1 MPPREKSRKKEH
13 EQPQT
18 PGEKAIA
25 FFRELGI
32 VLVSVLILNSFVL
45 ASFEVPTGSM
55 EDTVMTG
62 DFLFV
67 NKFIFGGS
75 TPYSIP
81 FTSIRVPHIR
91 VPGFRSVERGDVIV
105 FDWPGERDM
114 KTKPPQ
120 TWYLKRCIGLPGDT
134 IVISNRIV
142 TVNGEVFQNPPDLK
156 FQRSEPLPAGIPRGV
171 LFPRGS
177 VSNEDNYGPIVVP
190 KKGMIIPLTPEN
202 FFIWEVFIIREGHNA
217 VLSSGKVVIDGNETN
232 EYVVERDYAFGM
244 GDNRDDSL
252 DSRFWGF
259 IPMEDIIGTP
269 MIVYWSWDPNIPIYD
284 LVAKIKSISFNR
296 IGKIIR

>member
-1 MPPREKSRKKEH
+1 MPSKQKKE
-13 EQPQT
+13 P
-18 PGEKAIA
+18 EKPKTAMEKTIA
-25 FFRELGI
+25 FVREISI

-67 NKFIFGGS
+67 NKFIYGGT

-81 FTSIRVPHIR
+81 LTSIRVPHLR

-105 FDWPGERDM
+105 FDWPGDRDL
-114 KTKPPQ
+114 KEKPPQ
-120 TWYLKRCIGLPGDT
+120 TWYLKRCVGLPGDT
-134 IVISNRIV
+134 ISISHRIV
-142 TVNGEVFQNPPDLK
+142 TVNGQVFSNPPNLK
-156 FQRSEPLPAGIPRGV
+156 FQRYEPLPAGIPRGV

-177 VSNEDNYGPIVVP
+177 YSNEDNYGPVVVP
-190 KKGMIIPLTPEN
+190 KKGMVIPLN
-202 FFIWEVFIIREGHNA
+202 ADNYYAWEVFIYREGHQVA
-217 VLSSGKVVIDGNETN
+217 LSSGRVLIDGKEVT
-232 EYVVERDYAFGM
+232 EYVVQRDYAFGM

-269 MIVYWSWDPNIPIYD
+269 MIVYWSWDPNIPIYQ
-284 LVAKIKSISFNR
+284 LVDKIKSISFGR

>member
-1 MPPREKSRKKEH
+1 MPSKQKQSKKE
-13 EQPQT
+13 T
-18 PGEKAIA
+18 EKPITLTEKTIA
-25 FFRELGI
+25 FFREIGI
-32 VLVSVLILNSFVL
+32 VLVAVLILNSFVL

-75 TPYSIP
+75 TPYAIP
-81 FTSIRVPHIR
+81 LTSIRIPHFRI
-91 VPGFRSVERGDVIV
+91 PGFRSIQHGDVIV
-105 FDWPGERDM
+105 FDWPGERDL
-114 KTKPPQ
+114 KGKPPQ
-120 TWYLKRCIGLPGDT
+120 TWYLKRCVGLPGDT
-134 IVISNRIV
+134 IVIVNRV
-142 TVNGEVFQNPPDLK
+142 VYVNGQVFPNPPDLK
-156 FQRSEPLPAGIPRGV
+156 FQRMTTLPADLPRGV

-177 VSNEDNYGPIVVP
+177 NFNEDNYGPVIVP
-190 KKGMIIPLTPEN
+190 KKGMKIQLNAEN
-202 FFIWEVFIIREGHNA
+202 FSSWDVFIFREGHQAELNGER
-217 VLSSGKVVIDGNETN
+217 VLIDGKETT

-269 MIVYWSWDPNIPIYD
+269 MIVYWSWDPNLPIYQ
-284 LVAKIKSISFNR
+284 LVDKIKSINFGR

>member
-1 MPPREKSRKKEH
+1 MPSKQKKE
-13 EQPQT
+13 P
-18 PGEKAIA
+18 EKPTTLMEKTIA
-25 FFRELGI
+25 FIREIGI

-67 NKFIFGGS
+67 NKFIYGGT

-81 FTSIRVPHIR
+81 LTSIRIPHIR

-105 FDWPGERDM
+105 FDWPGDRDL
-114 KTKPPQ
+114 KEKPSQ
-120 TWYLKRCIGLPGDT
+120 TWYLKRCVGLPGDT
-134 IVISNRIV
+134 VSISNRIV
-142 TVNGEVFQNPPDLK
+142 SVNRQVFSNPPNLK
-156 FQRSEPLPAGIPRGV
+156 FLRSEPLPAGIPRGV

-177 VSNEDNYGPIVVP
+177 YFNEDNYGPIVVP
-190 KKGMIIPLTPEN
+190 KKGMVIPLTAN
-202 FFIWEVFIIREGHNA
+202 TYYAWEVFIGREGHQVA
-217 VLSSGKVVIDGNETN
+217 LSSGRVLIDGKEVTK
-232 EYVVERDYAFGM
+232 YVVQRDYAFGM

-269 MIVYWSWDPNIPIYD
+269 MIVYWSWDPNIPIYQ
-284 LVAKIKSISFNR
+284 LVDKIKSISFGR

>member
-1 MPPREKSRKKEH
+1 MPSKQKQEKKEA
-13 EQPQT
+13 
-18 PGEKAIA
+18 EKPKTFKEKTIA
-25 FFRELGI
+25 FFKEIGI
-32 VLVSVLILNSFVL
+32 VLGAVLVLNSFVL

-81 FTSIRVPHIR
+81 IFNIRIPHLRI
-91 VPGFRSVERGDVIV
+91 PGFRSVQRGDVIV
-105 FDWPGERDM
+105 FDWPGDRDL
-114 KTKPPQ
+114 KEKPPQ

-134 IVISNRIV
+134 ILVTNRIV
-142 TVNGEVFQNPPDLK
+142 TVNGQVFPNPPNLK
-156 FQRSEPLPAGIPRGV
+156 YLRMDPLPAGIPRGV

-177 VSNEDNYGPIVVP
+177 DFNEDNYGPLVVP
-190 KKGMIIPLTPEN
+190 KKGMKIELNTAN
-202 FFIWEVFIIREGHNA
+202 FFAWDVFIYREGHQA
-217 VLSSGKVVIDGNETN
+217 ELRSGKILIDGKETT
-232 EYVVERDYAFGM
+232 EYIVERNYAFGM

-269 MIVYWSWDPNIPIYD
+269 MMVYWSWDPNIPLYQLGD
-284 LVAKIKSISFNR
+284 KLSSIKFGR

>member
-1 MPPREKSRKKEH
+1 MPSNQKKE
-13 EQPQT
+13 P
-18 PGEKAIA
+18 EKPKTLMEKTIA
-25 FFRELGI
+25 FVREISI
-32 VLVSVLILNSFVL
+32 VLVSVLILNSLVL

-67 NKFIFGGS
+67 NKFIYGGS

-81 FTSIRVPHIR
+81 LTSIRVPHIR
-91 VPGFRSVERGDVIV
+91 VPGFRGIEHGDVIV
-105 FDWPGERDM
+105 FDWPGDRDL
-114 KTKPPQ
+114 KEKPPQ
-120 TWYLKRCIGLPGDT
+120 TWYLKRCVGLPGDT
-134 IVISNRIV
+134 ISISNRIV
-142 TVNGEVFQNPPDLK
+142 TVNGQVFPNPPNLK

-177 VSNEDNYGPIVVP
+177 YSNEDNYGPVVVP
-190 KKGMIIPLTPEN
+190 KKGMVIPLN
-202 FFIWEVFIIREGHNA
+202 ADNYYAWEVFIYREGHQVA
-217 VLSSGKVVIDGNETN
+217 LSSGRVLIDGKEVT
-232 EYVVERDYAFGM
+232 EYVVQRDYAFGM

-259 IPMEDIIGTP
+259 IPVEDIIGTP
-269 MIVYWSWDPNIPIYD
+269 MIVYWSWDPNIPIYQ
-284 LVAKIKSISFNR
+284 LVDKIKSISFGR

>member
-1 MPPREKSRKKEH
+1 MPSKQKKES
-13 EQPQT
+13 EKPKT
-18 PGEKAIA
+18 LTEKAVA
-25 FFRELGI
+25 FVREFGI
-32 VLVSVLILNSFVL
+32 VLISVLLLNSFVL

-67 NKFIFGGS
+67 NKFIYGGT

-81 FTSIRVPHIR
+81 LTSIRIPHIR
-91 VPGFRSVERGDVIV
+91 IPGFRSVEHGDVIV
-105 FDWPGERDM
+105 FDWPGDRDL
-114 KTKPPQ
+114 KGKPPQ

-134 IVISNRIV
+134 LVISNRIV
-142 TVNGEVFQNPPDLK
+142 YVNGQAFQNPPNLK
-156 FQRSEPLPAGIPRGV
+156 YLRADPLPAGIPRGGM
-171 LFPRGS
+171 FPRGMM
-177 VSNEDNYGPIVVP
+177 SNEDNYGPIIVP
-190 KKGMIIPLTPEN
+190 KKGMKIRIDSEN
-202 FFIWEVFIIREGHNA
+202 FYAWDVFIYREGHKA
-217 VLSSGKVVIDGNETN
+217 ELSRGVVTIDGRETN

-269 MIVYWSWDPNIPIYD
+269 MIVYWSWDPNIPIYQ
-284 LVAKIKSISFNR
+284 LVDKIKSTQFGR